1 MLAAEYA
8 ASRTPKGLKR
18 LIIANTRAST
28 ALFSQ
33 GMDLLLSRFPEGFVK
48 TLRKHEADGTTQSK
62 EYMNASMA
70 FFKRHICTVDPWPKE
85 LIQSFMEISKN
96 PTVNHTMYV
105 YLFASYTLPHRF
117 DLESVI

>member
-18 LIIANTRAST
+18 LILAGTRAST

-33 GMDLLLSRFPEGFVK
+33 GLDLLLSRFPEGFVR
-48 TLRKHEADGTTQSK
+48 TIRQHEADGTTQSK
-62 EYMNASMA
+62 EYKNASMA
-70 FFKRHICTVDPWPKE
+70 FYKRHICTVDPWPKE
-85 LIQSFMEISKN
+85 LIQSFMEVSKN

-105 YLFASYTLPHRF
+105 CLFASCTFSHPF
-117 DLESVI
+117 DSESVI